1 MRTGLI
7 GQKIGMTR
15 VFEEDGRNISVTV
28 LKVDGCQVIGH
39 RTKER
44 DGYTAL
50 CLGVG
55 AVKARSV
62 NKPQKGQFKKA
73 KVSLKKKMVEF
84 RVSEDALVD
93 VGAEILTSHFVEG
106 QYVDVVGQSI
116 GKGFAGVI
124 KRHNFSGLGA
134 SHGVSISHRS
144 GGSTG
149 QCQDPGKVF
158 KGKKMAG
165 HMGDEQVTT
174 QNLEV
179 IRTMPEEGLIL
190 IKGAVPGARGGWVL
204 IRDAIKKPLPEGA
217 PMPAALKGDKAE
229 EEISSTPAPA
239 EEAAAP
245 EAPAPEAPAK
255 EAKAEEKPSEEVKG
269 KEKPVEEAKAE
280 KKPEEKAKE

>member
-55 AVKARSV
+55 AVKAKSV
-62 NKPQKGQFKKA
+62 NKAQKGQFKKA
-73 KVSLKKKMVEF
+73 KVGLKKKMVEF
-84 RVSEDALVD
+84 RVSEDALVE
-93 VGAEILTSHFVEG
+93 VGAEIQTSHFVEG

-204 IRDAIKKPLPEGA
+204 IRDALKKPLPEGA

-229 EEISSTPAPA
+229 DEISSTPAPA
-239 EEAAAP
+239 EEAATP

-255 EAKAEEKPSEEVKG
+255 EAPAKEAPAKEAKAEEKAEE
-269 KEKPVEEAKAE
+269 KAE
-280 KKPEEKAKE
+280 KKPEVKAEE